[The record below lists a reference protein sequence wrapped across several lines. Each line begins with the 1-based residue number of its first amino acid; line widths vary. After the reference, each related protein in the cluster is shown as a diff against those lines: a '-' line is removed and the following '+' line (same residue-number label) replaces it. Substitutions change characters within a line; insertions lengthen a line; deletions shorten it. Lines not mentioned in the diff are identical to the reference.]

1 MPINRIPLETIMS
14 NQSTNHIFMIEPSI
28 FYKNSQTIESNHYQ
42 AEEESEDTKIITL
55 KALSEFNRF
64 KVMLEKNGITIT
76 SFVGS
81 SECPDHIFPNWFTTF
96 EDKSMQI
103 FSMLAPNRRTEK
115 SPEMISYL
123 KETYEL
129 TKDYSSYEKEGIFL
143 EGTSSMVFDRVNK
156 IVYSGLSPRTDRNLL
171 VQWCSENSY
180 ELVMVETESHKG
192 SPIYHTD
199 VFMFIGTEVIGI
211 CYEVIKP
218 EYRDFIKEKVSKH
231 HSVVEISRE
240 QILNF
245 CGNAL
250 EARDNNGNL
259 FLIMSSTAYSALKG
273 DQKNE
278 LDKFYSKILHTD
290 LETVERYG
298 GGSARCMLSELF

>member
-14 NQSTNHIFMIEPSI
+14 NQSTNHIFMVEPSI

-81 SECPDHIFPNWFTTF
+81 DECPDHIFPNWFTTF

-156 IVYSGLSPRTDRNLL
+156 IVYSGLSPRTDRSLL